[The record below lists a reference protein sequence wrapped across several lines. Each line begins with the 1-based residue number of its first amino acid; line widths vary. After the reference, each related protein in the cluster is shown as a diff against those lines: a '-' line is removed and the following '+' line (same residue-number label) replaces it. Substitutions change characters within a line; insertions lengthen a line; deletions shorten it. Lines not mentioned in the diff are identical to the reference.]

1 MFTPK
6 IQGYVVGFRGGVE
19 SSRVLQQMLD
29 AVEVT
34 MDDGVYQRCKVVV
47 VNQVDGLRLNCNSLA
62 SATSLRGEGSLTT
75 KQGIQHV

>member
-6 IQGYVVGFRGGVE
+6 IQGYVVCFRGGVK
-19 SSRVLQQMLD
+19 SSRVLQQTLD
-29 AVEVT
+29 AVEVI

-47 VNQVDGLRLNCNSLA
+47 VNQVDGLRLSYNSLA
-62 SATSLRGEGSLTT
+62 LATSPRGEKSLTS